1 MKNRIIDKNSIFV
14 IPEELDDLLVLRRV
28 IKKNDL
34 VASETTWSLKKSGEY
49 IRPNKKERVKI
60 KILLQ
65 ADKVYL
71 VGAFN
76 RLQISGKII
85 ETNNDSISHG
95 SHHSIYVEINSS
107 IKIIKEWTAAEKNLI
122 SSNMATGFLLL
133 SVERGNYCI
142 GIVKGTH
149 LQIYPETSFGSTGK
163 QYKTDFNMEKFLDQ
177 IKKSI
182 MLLLE
187 NSKNVIVFGPG
198 NTKNRVGDYLNRKIK
213 NIDIR
218 ITDGI
223 ESGGEDGIYV
233 FVKSKIIKN
242 VMHNSKL
249 AKVAYI
255 INEIML
261 LAGRKSNK
269 FSMGFK
275 QTNLANKY
283 HAVESV
289 VFSYKIIEEENEEEV
304 INFLNKVE
312 NSGAK
317 IYGVD
322 STTDLGLRVNSM
334 GGIVAL
340 LRFSFN
346 V

>member
-122 SSNMATGFLLL
+122 SSNMAAGFLLL

-163 QYKTDFNMEKFLDQ
+163 QYKTDFNIEKFLDQ

-187 NSKNVIVFGPG
+187 NSNNVIVFGPG

-242 VMHNSKL
+242 VMRNSKL

-340 LRFSFN
+340 LRFSFD

>member
-1 MKNRIIDKNSIFV
+1 MKNRIIDKNSVFV

-242 VMHNSKL
+242 VMRDSKL
-249 AKVAYI
+249 AKVADI

-304 INFLNKVE
+304 INFLNEVE

-340 LRFSFN
+340 LRFSFD

>member
-95 SHHSIYVEINSS
+95 SHHSIYVEINKS
-107 IKIIKEWTAAEKNLI
+107 IKIIKEWAVAEKNLV

-218 ITDGI
+218 IADGV

-242 VMHNSKL
+242 VMRDSKL
-249 AKVAYI
+249 AKVADI

-289 VFSYKIIEEENEEEV
+289 VFSYKIIEEENEEKV
-304 INFLNKVE
+304 INFLNEVE

-340 LRFSFN
+340 LRFSFD